1 MSKFTIM
8 YLYVFACVN
17 IRAVDFIGLY
27 KRNNEKSQNCV
38 TIDQII
44 IVRSVVNGMASGLFQ
59 ELIFFQHKVFFQQIK
74 DYVWRTNHTK
84 YCSINYEIHVINF
97 KNFLQKKV

>member
-17 IRAVDFIGLY
+17 IRAVSDFIGLY

-38 TIDQII
+38 TFDQII

-59 ELIFFQHKVFFQQIK
+59 ELIFLKVFFQQIK
-74 DYVWRTNHTK
+74 EDYVWRTNHTK